1 MTVKEMVLLWHETQM
16 GCMHKCR
23 EKHQEFAD
31 KMWKLYE
38 EFADEVKSDNR
49 GRVHLNSDDN
59 TDN

>member
-1 MTVKEMVLLWHETQM
+1 
-16 GCMHKCR
+16 MHKCR

>member
-1 MTVKEMVLLWHETQM
+1 MSIKEMVLLWHETQM

-23 EKHQEFAD
+23 EKQQEFAD

-38 EFADEVKSDNR
+38 EFT
-49 GRVHLNSDDN
+49 SDDN